1 MSLAAAHKLI
11 TCPDDLALADEQGAI
26 SWRQLD
32 GLLNRATNALLALG
46 IAWRFVAL
54 RADWSAWNT
63 AALAH
68 ATMAP
73 RADLSTDAT
82 AAPPPPVSTARP
94 GAP

>member
-1 MSLAAAHKLI
+1 MSRRRAPFTGAPFTVDHVAAI
-11 TCPDDLALADEQGAI
+11 FAI
-26 SWRQLD
+26 
-32 GLLNRATNALLALG
+32 NALLALG

-73 RADLSTDAT
+73 RADLATHAT
-82 AAPPPPVSTARP
+82 AAPPPPVQAKPR
-94 GAP
+94 